1 MNSKS
6 ALIVAQGVFLYPA
19 LIWKIYQLTR
29 APQDVA
35 RWMVTACLAC
45 FAASYPFGLLAG
57 DINQP
62 EPGSIV
68 PLLFQH
74 IFLCGLVY
82 SLACFFLFS
91 ALPADRARR
100 RAGQEAVPL
109 GISILMM
116 AIVAALMPDVPPE
129 AYPHA
134 GVSVFYLAAD
144 LYLTYGIASACF
156 FARRYAR
163 GAAPRLARGLLVAS
177 VGFAI
182 GAAGGTTLIAVVLVH
197 WMGAA
202 IPSLL
207 VQATVFLVFPSA
219 ILLVVGLSYPGVA
232 TRLAAARV
240 WWQHLRTYH
249 QLGPLW
255 TRLHE
260 AFPEDALS
268 RTPLNPWRD
277 ALSLRGVHRRYYR
290 RIIECRDGLVRISPY
305 LAHLD
310 QDGSL
315 ADRLTEA
322 LRAHARSEPVPDE
335 GMPIAVPHGGGLEDD
350 AHELVTLSDSLR
362 AAPARPGRSF
372 SNAGSRTRT

>member
-1 MNSKS
+1 VNGKVGF
-6 ALIVAQGVFLYPA
+6 LVVQGVILYPA
-19 LIWKIYQLTR
+19 LLWKIYQLTR
-29 APQDVA
+29 APEDVA

-57 DINQP
+57 DVNQP
-62 EPGSIV
+62 DPGPIV

-74 IFLCGLVY
+74 IFLCGLVF

-91 ALPADRARR
+91 ALPAARARR
-100 RAGQEAVPL
+100 RAWQEAVPP
-109 GISILMM
+109 GTAILVM
-116 AIVAALMPDVPPE
+116 AIVAVLMPDVPPE
-129 AYPHA
+129 TYPRA
-134 GVSVFYLAAD
+134 GVSIFYLAAD

-182 GAAGGTTLIAVVLVH
+182 GAVGGATLIAVVLVH
-197 WMGAA
+197 WVGAA

-249 QLGPLW
+249 RLGPLW
-255 TRLHE
+255 TRLHD

-277 ALSLRGVHRRYYR
+277 ALSLLGVHRRYYR
-290 RIIECRDGLVRISPY
+290 RVIECRDGLVRISPY
-305 LAHLD
+305 LAHLEH
-310 QDGSL
+310 DGSL

-322 LRAHARSEPVPDE
+322 LRAHARREPVPDE
-335 GMPIAVPHGGGLEDD
+335 GMPVAVPDGGGLDD
-350 AHELVTLSDSLR
+350 DVRELVTLSESLR
-362 AAPARPGRSF
+362 AAPA
-372 SNAGSRTRT
+372 

>member
-1 MNSKS
+1 MNSKV
-6 ALIVAQGVFLYPA
+6 ALLVVQGVILYPA
-19 LIWKIYQLTR
+19 LLWKSYQLTR
-29 APQDVA
+29 APSDVA

-45 FAASYPFGLLAG
+45 FAASYPLGLLAG
-57 DINQP
+57 DVNQP
-62 EPGSIV
+62 DPGSIV

-91 ALPADRARR
+91 ALPPARARR
-100 RAGQEAVPL
+100 RAWQEAVPL
-109 GISILMM
+109 GTAILVM
-116 AIVAALMPDVPPE
+116 ASVTVLMPDVPPT
-129 AYPHA
+129 AYPRA

-177 VGFAI
+177 VGFAL
-182 GAAGGTTLIAVVLVH
+182 GAVGGATLIAVVLVH
-197 WMGAA
+197 WAGAA
-202 IPSLL
+202 IPWLL

-219 ILLVVGLSYPGVA
+219 ILLVIGLSYPGAA

-255 TRLHE
+255 TRLHR

-268 RTPLNPWRD
+268 RTPLNPWRN
-277 ALSLRGVHRRYYR
+277 ALSLLGVHRRYYR
-290 RIIECRDGLVRISPY
+290 RVIECRDGLVRISPY
-305 LAHLD
+305 VAQLPH
-310 QDGSL
+310 DGPL

-322 LRAHARSEPVPDE
+322 LRAHARREPVGE
-335 GMPIAVPHGGGLEDD
+335 VGMPIAVPDGAGLDDD
-350 AHELVTLSDSLR
+350 ARELVALSRSLK
-362 AAPARPGRSF
+362 AAPA
-372 SNAGSRTRT
+372 